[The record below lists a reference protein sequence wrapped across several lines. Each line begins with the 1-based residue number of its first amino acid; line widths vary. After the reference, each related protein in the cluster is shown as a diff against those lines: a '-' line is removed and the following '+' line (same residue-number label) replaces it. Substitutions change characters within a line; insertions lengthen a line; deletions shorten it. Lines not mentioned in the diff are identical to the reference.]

1 MIYYTVRLNKL
12 ECRVFVDK
20 QDAEEFKNYFSAL
33 TGRTD
38 IYVIERR
45 TKENVERKETLT

>member
-1 MIYYTVRLNKL
+1 MIYYTVRLNKI
-12 ECRVFVDK
+12 ECRVFKDK
-20 QDAEEFKNYFSAL
+20 QDAEEFKDYFSAL

-45 TKENVERKETLT
+45 TNNDTTKEETRT

>member
-12 ECRVFVDK
+12 ENKIFMDK
-20 QDAEEFKNYFSAL
+20 EKAEEFKDYFSAL

-45 TKENVERKETLT
+45 TNVNIEKPETYT

>member
-1 MIYYTVRLNKL
+1 MIYYTVRLNKI

-45 TKENVERKETLT
+45 TNGNTEKPETYT